1 MVKLIAAFSPK
12 GGAGTS
18 MIIANLSIYLAQ
30 KGKKVL
36 LIDAA
41 PNGGTLHSYLNLPS
55 IAVSDEVAE
64 HFSVLPLI
72 STDYQNLSFFSNL
85 QHQGSRISEL
95 LIRWQ
100 GEIGQGQFDFIFIDM
115 GSVINSDLMDVI
127 GIADYSLMFISPDFV
142 SFEKSNY
149 FFRELVNYRLRNVEL
164 KYDLQLE
171 TQNIRRAKKDYL
183 FTFRNLL
190 VLLSQAIPKNAN
202 QIANIESGLK
212 IGIVYNGLRNSAD
225 KELAQLYRFIISNS
239 FGIETDYISEIA
251 YSDLVPT
258 SIAAMKPVVT
268 LEANDEFIDALDDL
282 VSTLSSR
289 LFQQSA
295 VKKKLRINPFN
306 YYEWFGLDRGCST
319 FDINNQYE
327 KLKKL
332 YVSDN
337 PMLRDIYGDSDLF
350 ILNALVDAIFK
361 ELNDNEIRREYDMDI
376 DSHLVSLETSFP
388 DIFIIGEVIK
398 KYNRVKKR
406 EVLVK
411 KDVYGRSAE
420 KEVSSSV
427 DNDFVDANDIFN
439 KYRDVPVT
447 GDLLRKIREELGIS
461 YELIISRTKI
471 SNTVLYAI
479 ENDKYSQL
487 PADLY
492 VKNFVQQYCKTLKLN
507 HGNTEAIASG
517 YIKSKNAPAV
527 PDEPAPAQAVPE
539 ENQQAKA

>member
-41 PNGGTLHSYLNLPS
+41 PNGGTLHSYLNLPT

-85 QHQGSRISEL
+85 QHQGSKISEL
-95 LIRWQ
+95 LNRWQ
-100 GEIGQGQFDFIFIDM
+100 GEMGQVQFDFVFIDM
-115 GSVINSDLMDVI
+115 GSVINSDLMEVI
-127 GIADYSLMFISPDFV
+127 GIADYSLMFLSPDFV

-164 KYDLQLE
+164 KYDIQLE

-183 FTFRNLL
+183 FTFRNML
-190 VLLSQAIPKNAN
+190 VLLSQAIPKNAGH
-202 QIANIESGLK
+202 IANIVGDLK
-212 IGIVYNGLRNSAD
+212 IGTVYNGLRSAAD
-225 KELAQLYRFIISNS
+225 KEFTQLYRFIISNS
-239 FGIETDYISEIA
+239 FGADTDLIAEIP
-251 YSDLVPT
+251 YSDLIPT

-268 LEANDEFIDALDDL
+268 LEKNAEFIDVLDNFA
-282 VSTLSSR
+282 STLSGY
-289 LFQQSA
+289 LFQKNSL
-295 VKKKLRINPFN
+295 KKKPKILPFN
-306 YYEWFGLDRGCST
+306 YYEWFGLDRGCTSL
-319 FDINNQYE
+319 DIKTQYE
-327 KLKKL
+327 TLKKL
-332 YVSDN
+332 YVADN
-337 PMLRDIYGDSDLF
+337 PILRDIYSDSDLF
-350 ILNALVDAIFK
+350 ILNTLVDTIFQ
-361 ELNDNEIRREYDMDI
+361 ELNDSEIRREYDMDI
-376 DSHLVSLETSFP
+376 ESHLLSLETSFP
-388 DIFIIGEVIK
+388 DIFIIGEVLK

-411 KDVYGRSAE
+411 KDVFGRSAE
-420 KEVSSSV
+420 KKVVSSS
-427 DNDFVDANDIFN
+427 DSDFADANEIFG
-439 KYRDVPVT
+439 KYKDQPVN
-447 GDLLRKIREELGIS
+447 GNLLRKIREEVGIS

-471 SNTVLYAI
+471 SNMVLDAI
-479 ENDKYSQL
+479 EKDKYNML

-492 VKNFVQQYCKTLKLN
+492 VKNFVQQYCKTLKMN
-507 HGNTEAIASG
+507 AANTELIASG
-517 YIKSKNAPAV
+517 YLKTKNTP
-527 PDEPAPAQAVPE
+527 EPAPEPEVSE

>member
-41 PNGGTLHSYLNLPS
+41 PNGGTLHSYLNLPT

-85 QHQGSRISEL
+85 QHQGSKISEL
-95 LIRWQ
+95 LTRWQ
-100 GEIGQGQFDFIFIDM
+100 GEMGQVQFDFVFIDM
-115 GSVINSDLMDVI
+115 GSVINHDLMDVI
-127 GIADYSLMFISPDFV
+127 GIADYSLMFLSPDFI

-149 FFRELVNYRLRNVEL
+149 FFRELFNYRLRNVEL
-164 KYDLQLE
+164 KYDIQLE
-171 TQNIRRAKKDYL
+171 TQNIKRAKNDYL
-183 FTFRNLL
+183 FTSRNLL
-190 VLLSQAIPKNAN
+190 VLLSQAIPKTAS
-202 QIANIESGLK
+202 QIANIVNDLK
-212 IGIVYNGLRNSAD
+212 IGIVYNGVRNSAD
-225 KELAQLYRFIISNS
+225 KELVQPYRFLISNS
-239 FGIETDYISEIA
+239 FGIETDSIAEIA

-258 SIAAMKPVVT
+258 SVATMKPVVT
-268 LEANDEFIDALDDL
+268 LEKNAEFVDALDKFA
-282 VSTLSSR
+282 STLSAN
-289 LFQQSA
+289 LFQQSSI
-295 VKKKLRINPFN
+295 KKKLKVTPFN

-332 YVSDN
+332 YVGEN
-337 PMLRDIYGDSDLF
+337 PMMRDVYSDSDLF
-350 ILNALVDAIFK
+350 ILNSLIDTIFK
-361 ELNDNEIRREYDMDI
+361 ELNDSEIRREYDMDI
-376 DSHLVSLETSFP
+376 SSHLLSLETSFP
-388 DIFIIGEVIK
+388 DIFMIGEVIK

-411 KDVYGRSAE
+411 KDVFGRSAE
-420 KEVSSSV
+420 KKVVASSSS
-427 DNDFVDANDIFN
+427 DFVDANEIFN
-439 KYRDVPVT
+439 KYRDLPVT
-447 GDLLRKIREELGIS
+447 GDLLRKIREEVGIS

-471 SNTVLYAI
+471 SKMVLDAI
-479 ENDKYSQL
+479 ENDKYAQL

-492 VKNFVQQYCKTLKLN
+492 VKNFVQQYCKTLKMN
-507 HGNTEAIASG
+507 AANTELIASG
-517 YIKSKNAPAV
+517 YLKSKNV
-527 PDEPAPAQAVPE
+527 PSAEVA
-539 ENQQAKA
+539 ENVENNQEKR

>member
-41 PNGGTLHSYLNLPS
+41 PNGGTLHSYLNLPT

-85 QHQGSRISEL
+85 QHQGSKISEL
-95 LIRWQ
+95 LTRWQ
-100 GEIGQGQFDFIFIDM
+100 GEMGQVQFDFVFIDM
-115 GSVINSDLMDVI
+115 GSVINHDLMDVI
-127 GIADYSLMFISPDFV
+127 GIADYSLMFLSPDFI

-149 FFRELVNYRLRNVEL
+149 FFRELFNYRLRNVEL
-164 KYDLQLE
+164 KYDIQLE
-171 TQNIRRAKKDYL
+171 TQNIRRAKNDYL
-183 FTFRNLL
+183 FTSRNLL
-190 VLLSQAIPKNAN
+190 VLLSQAIPKTAS
-202 QIANIESGLK
+202 QIANIVNDLK
-212 IGIVYNGLRNSAD
+212 IGIVYNGVRNSAD
-225 KELAQLYRFIISNS
+225 KELVQPYRFLISNS
-239 FGIETDYISEIA
+239 FGIETDSIAEIA

-258 SIAAMKPVVT
+258 SVATMKPVVT
-268 LEANDEFIDALDDL
+268 LEKNAEFVDALDKFA
-282 VSTLSSR
+282 STLSAN
-289 LFQQSA
+289 LFQQSSI
-295 VKKKLRINPFN
+295 KKKLKVTPFN

-332 YVSDN
+332 YVGEN
-337 PMLRDIYGDSDLF
+337 PMMRDVYSDSDLF
-350 ILNALVDAIFK
+350 ILNSLIDTIFK
-361 ELNDNEIRREYDMDI
+361 ELNDSEIRREYDMDI
-376 DSHLVSLETSFP
+376 SSHLLSLETSFP
-388 DIFIIGEVIK
+388 DIFMIGEVIK

-411 KDVYGRSAE
+411 KDVFGRSAE
-420 KEVSSSV
+420 KKVVASSSS
-427 DNDFVDANDIFN
+427 DFVDANEIFN
-439 KYRDVPVT
+439 KYRDLPVT
-447 GDLLRKIREELGIS
+447 GDLLRKIREEVGIS

-471 SNTVLYAI
+471 SKMVLDAI
-479 ENDKYSQL
+479 ENDKYAQL

-492 VKNFVQQYCKTLKLN
+492 VKNFVQQYCKTLKMN
-507 HGNTEAIASG
+507 ASNTELIASG
-517 YIKSKNAPAV
+517 YLKSKNV
-527 PDEPAPAQAVPE
+527 PSAEVA
-539 ENQQAKA
+539 ENVENNQEKR

>member
-41 PNGGTLHSYLNLPS
+41 PNGGTLHAYLNLPT

-72 STDYQNLSFFSNL
+72 STNYQNLSFFSNL
-85 QHQGSRISEL
+85 QHQGSKISEL
-95 LIRWQ
+95 LIRWK
-100 GEIGQGQFDFIFIDM
+100 GEMGQGQFDFVFIDM
-115 GSVINSDLMDVI
+115 GSVVNPDLMEVI

-149 FFRELVNYRLRNVEL
+149 FFRELVNYRLRNLEL
-164 KYDLQLE
+164 KYDIQLE

-190 VLLSQAIPKNAN
+190 VLLSQAIPKNSN
-202 QIANIESGLK
+202 QIANIETDLK
-212 IGIVYNGLRNSAD
+212 IGIVYNGMRNSAD
-225 KELAQLYRFIISNS
+225 KELAQLYRFIISSS
-239 FGIETDYISEIA
+239 FGIDTDCIAEIA

-268 LEANDEFIDALDDL
+268 LEANSEFIDALDDL

-289 LFQQSA
+289 LFQQSS
-295 VKKKLRINPFN
+295 VKKKLRITPFN

-337 PMLRDIYGDSDLF
+337 PMLRDIYEDSDLF
-350 ILNALVDAIFK
+350 ILNALVDTIFK
-361 ELNDNEIRREYDMDI
+361 ELNDPEIRREYDMDI
-376 DSHLVSLETSFP
+376 ATHLLSLETSFP

-411 KDVYGRSAE
+411 KDVFGRSAE
-420 KEVSSSV
+420 KEVSSSG
-427 DNDFVDANDIFN
+427 DGDLIDANNIFN
-439 KYRDVPVT
+439 KYRGLPIT
-447 GDLLRKIREELGIS
+447 GDLLRKIREEVGIS

-479 ENDKYSQL
+479 ENDMYNQL

-507 HGNTEAIASG
+507 SANTEFIASG
-517 YIKSKNAPAV
+517 YIRSKNAGA
-527 PDEPAPAQAVPE
+527 AVPE
-539 ENQQAKA
+539 LSAEDASQQEKAHES

>member
-41 PNGGTLHSYLNLPS
+41 PNGGTLHSYLNLPT

-85 QHQGSRISEL
+85 KHQDSKISEL
-95 LIRWQ
+95 LTRWQ
-100 GEIGQGQFDFIFIDM
+100 GEMGQVQFDFVFIDM
-115 GSVINSDLMDVI
+115 GSVINHDLMDVI
-127 GIADYSLMFISPDFV
+127 GIADYSLMFLSPDFI

-149 FFRELVNYRLRNVEL
+149 FFRELFNYRLRNIEL
-164 KYDLQLE
+164 KYDIQLE
-171 TQNIRRAKKDYL
+171 TQNIRRAKNDYL
-183 FTFRNLL
+183 FTSRNLL
-190 VLLSQAIPKNAN
+190 VLLSQAIPKTAN
-202 QIANIESGLK
+202 QIANVVNALK
-212 IGIVYNGLRNSAD
+212 IGVVYNGVRNSAD
-225 KELAQLYRFIISNS
+225 KELVQPYRFLISNS
-239 FGIETDYISEIA
+239 LGIETDSIAEIA

-258 SIAAMKPVVT
+258 SVATMKPVVT
-268 LEANDEFIDALDDL
+268 LEKNAEFVDALDKFA
-282 VSTLSSR
+282 STLSAN
-289 LFQQSA
+289 LFQQSSI
-295 VKKKLRINPFN
+295 KKKLKVTPFN

-332 YVSDN
+332 YVGDN
-337 PMLRDIYGDSDLF
+337 PMLRDIYSDSDLF
-350 ILNALVDAIFK
+350 LLNSLIDTIFK
-361 ELNDNEIRREYDMDI
+361 ELNDSEIRREYDMDI
-376 DSHLVSLETSFP
+376 NSHLQSLETSFP
-388 DIFIIGEVIK
+388 DIFMIGEVIK

-411 KDVYGRSAE
+411 KDVFGRSAE
-420 KEVSSSV
+420 KRVAVSSSS
-427 DNDFVDANDIFN
+427 DFVDANEIFN
-439 KYRDVPVT
+439 KYRDLSVS
-447 GDLLRKIREELGIS
+447 GDLLRKIREEVGIS

-471 SNTVLYAI
+471 SKMVLDAI
-479 ENDKYSQL
+479 ENDKYAQL

-507 HGNTEAIASG
+507 AANTEAIVSG
-517 YIKSKNAPAV
+517 YLRSKNGPVVSESV
-527 PDEPAPAQAVPE
+527 PSDT
-539 ENQQAKA
+539 ENQEVKS

>member
-41 PNGGTLHSYLNLPS
+41 PNGGTLHSYLNLPT

-85 QHQGSRISEL
+85 QHQGSKISEL
-95 LIRWQ
+95 LTRWQ
-100 GEIGQGQFDFIFIDM
+100 GEMGQVQFDFVFIDM
-115 GSVINSDLMDVI
+115 GSVINHDLMDVI
-127 GIADYSLMFISPDFV
+127 GIADYSLMFLSPDFI

-149 FFRELVNYRLRNVEL
+149 FFRELFNYRLRNVEL
-164 KYDLQLE
+164 KYDIQLE
-171 TQNIRRAKKDYL
+171 TQNIKRAKNDYL
-183 FTFRNLL
+183 FTSRNLL
-190 VLLSQAIPKNAN
+190 VLLSQAIPKTAS
-202 QIANIESGLK
+202 QIANIVNDLK
-212 IGIVYNGLRNSAD
+212 IGIVYNGVRNSAD
-225 KELAQLYRFIISNS
+225 KELVQPYRFLISNS
-239 FGIETDYISEIA
+239 FGIETDSIAEIA

-258 SIAAMKPVVT
+258 SVATMKPVVT
-268 LEANDEFIDALDDL
+268 LEKNAEFVDALDKFA
-282 VSTLSSR
+282 STLSAN
-289 LFQQSA
+289 LFQQSS
-295 VKKKLRINPFN
+295 VKKKLKVMPFN

-332 YVSDN
+332 YVGEN
-337 PMLRDIYGDSDLF
+337 PMMRDVYSDSDLF
-350 ILNALVDAIFK
+350 ILNSLIDTIFK
-361 ELNDNEIRREYDMDI
+361 ELNDSEIRREYDMDI
-376 DSHLVSLETSFP
+376 SSHLLSLETSFP
-388 DIFIIGEVIK
+388 DIFMIGEVIK

-411 KDVYGRSAE
+411 KDVFGRSAE
-420 KEVSSSV
+420 KKVVASSSS
-427 DNDFVDANDIFN
+427 DFVDANEIFN
-439 KYRDVPVT
+439 KYRDLPVT
-447 GDLLRKIREELGIS
+447 GDLLRKIREEVGIS

-471 SNTVLYAI
+471 SKMVLDAI
-479 ENDKYSQL
+479 ENDKYAQL

-492 VKNFVQQYCKTLKLN
+492 VKNFVQQYCKTLKMN
-507 HGNTEAIASG
+507 AANTELIASG
-517 YIKSKNAPAV
+517 YLKSKNVSSAEVA
-527 PDEPAPAQAVPE
+527 
-539 ENQQAKA
+539 ENVENNQEKR

>member
-41 PNGGTLHSYLNLPS
+41 PNGGTLHSYLNLPT

-72 STDYQNLSFFSNL
+72 STNYQNLSFFSNL

-95 LIRWQ
+95 LIRWK
-100 GEIGQGQFDFIFIDM
+100 GEIGQGQFDFVFIDM
-115 GSVINSDLMDVI
+115 GSVVNPDLMEVI

-149 FFRELVNYRLRNVEL
+149 FFGELVNYRLRNMEL
-164 KYDLQLE
+164 KYDIQLE

-190 VLLSQAIPKNAN
+190 VLLSQAIPKNSN
-202 QIANIESGLK
+202 QIANIEADLK

-225 KELAQLYRFIISNS
+225 KELAQLYRFIISSS
-239 FGIETDYISEIA
+239 FGIDTDCIAEIA

-268 LEANDEFIDALDDL
+268 LEANSEFIDALDDL
-282 VSTLSSR
+282 VSTLSAR
-289 LFQQSA
+289 LFQQSSG
-295 VKKKLRINPFN
+295 KKKLRILPFN

-332 YVSDN
+332 YVGDN
-337 PMLRDIYGDSDLF
+337 PMLRDIYSDSDLF
-350 ILNALVDAIFK
+350 ILNSLVDTIFK
-361 ELNDNEIRREYDMDI
+361 ELNDPEIRREYDMDI
-376 DSHLVSLETSFP
+376 DSHLLSLETSFP

-420 KEVSSSV
+420 KEVSSSG
-427 DNDFVDANDIFN
+427 DSDFVDANNIFN
-439 KYRDVPVT
+439 KYRDLPVT
-447 GDLLRKIREELGIS
+447 GDLLRKIREEIGIS

-471 SNTVLYAI
+471 SNGVLYAI

-492 VKNFVQQYCKTLKLN
+492 VKNFVQQYCKTLKLSAS
-507 HGNTEAIASG
+507 NTEIIASG
-517 YIKSKNAPAV
+517 YIKSKNAPAY
-527 PDEPAPAQAVPE
+527 VPE
-539 ENQQAKA
+539 PPAEAEQDQEKPHES

>member
-18 MIIANLSIYLAQ
+18 LIIANLSIYLAQ

-41 PNGGTLHSYLNLPS
+41 PNGGTLHSYLNLPT

-85 QHQGSRISEL
+85 LHQGTKVSEL
-95 LIRWQ
+95 LVRWQ
-100 GEIGQGQFDFIFIDM
+100 MEIRQGQFDFVFIDM
-115 GSVINSDLMDVI
+115 GSVINSDLMEVI

-164 KYDLQLE
+164 KYDILLE

-190 VLLSQAIPKNAN
+190 VLLSQAIPKNSN
-202 QIANIESGLK
+202 QIANIEDLK
-212 IGIVYNGLRNSAD
+212 IGIVYNGMKNSAD
-225 KELAQLYRFIISNS
+225 KELASLYQFIISSS
-239 FGIETDYISEIA
+239 FGVESDCIAEIA

-268 LEANDEFIDALDDL
+268 LEKNAEFIDVLDNL
-282 VSTLSSR
+282 ASTLSGY
-289 LFQQSA
+289 LFQKSPL
-295 VKKKLRINPFN
+295 KKKLKITPFN
-306 YYEWFGLDRGCST
+306 YYEWFGLDRGCTSL
-319 FDINNQYE
+319 DIKTQYE

-332 YVSDN
+332 YVVEN
-337 PMLRDIYGDSDLF
+337 PILRDIYSDSDLF
-350 ILNALVDAIFK
+350 IINALLDTVFS
-361 ELNDNEIRREYDMDI
+361 ELNDPEIRREYDMDI

-398 KYNRVKKR
+398 KYNRGKKR
-406 EVLVK
+406 ETLVK
-411 KDVYGRSAE
+411 KDVFGRSAE
-420 KEVSSSV
+420 KNVPSQTES
-427 DNDFVDANDIFN
+427 DFVDVNEIFN
-439 KYRDVPVT
+439 KYKELPVT
-447 GDLLRKIREELGIS
+447 GDLLRKIREEAGIS

-471 SNTVLYAI
+471 SNGVLYAI
-479 ENDKYSQL
+479 ENDMYSQL

-492 VKNFVQQYCKTLKLN
+492 VKNFVQQYCRTLKLSAE
-507 HGNTEAIASG
+507 NTELIAWG
-517 YIKSKNAPAV
+517 YLKSKNKPATV
-527 PDEPAPAQAVPE
+527 ENTAVSE
-539 ENQQAKA
+539 TN

>member
-41 PNGGTLHSYLNLPS
+41 PNGGTLHSYLNLPT

-85 QHQGSRISEL
+85 QHQDSKISEL
-95 LIRWQ
+95 LTRWQ
-100 GEIGQGQFDFIFIDM
+100 GEMGQVQFDFVFIDM
-115 GSVINSDLMDVI
+115 GSVINHDLMDVI
-127 GIADYSLMFISPDFV
+127 GIADYSLMFLSPDFI

-149 FFRELVNYRLRNVEL
+149 FFRELFNYRLRNIEL
-164 KYDLQLE
+164 KYDIQLE
-171 TQNIRRAKKDYL
+171 TQNIRRAKNDYL
-183 FTFRNLL
+183 FTSRNLL
-190 VLLSQAIPKNAN
+190 VLLSQAIPKTAN
-202 QIANIESGLK
+202 QIANVVNGLK
-212 IGIVYNGLRNSAD
+212 IGVVYNGVRNSAD
-225 KELAQLYRFIISNS
+225 KELVQPYRFLISNS
-239 FGIETDYISEIA
+239 LGIETDSIAEIA

-258 SIAAMKPVVT
+258 SVATMKPVVT
-268 LEANDEFIDALDDL
+268 LEKNAEFVDALDKFA
-282 VSTLSSR
+282 STLSAN
-289 LFQQSA
+289 LFQQSSI
-295 VKKKLRINPFN
+295 KKKLKVTPFN

-332 YVSDN
+332 YVGDN
-337 PMLRDIYGDSDLF
+337 PMLRDIYSDSDLF
-350 ILNALVDAIFK
+350 LLNSLIDTIFK
-361 ELNDNEIRREYDMDI
+361 ELNDSEIRREYDMDI
-376 DSHLVSLETSFP
+376 NSHLQSLETSFP
-388 DIFIIGEVIK
+388 DIFMIGEVIK

-411 KDVYGRSAE
+411 KDVFGRSAE
-420 KEVSSSV
+420 KRVAVSSSS
-427 DNDFVDANDIFN
+427 DFVDANEIFN
-439 KYRDVPVT
+439 KYRDLSVT
-447 GDLLRKIREELGIS
+447 GDLLRKIREEVGIS

-471 SNTVLYAI
+471 SKMVLDAI
-479 ENDKYSQL
+479 ENDKYAQL

-507 HGNTEAIASG
+507 AANTEAIVSG
-517 YIKSKNAPAV
+517 YLRSKNGPVVSENV
-527 PDEPAPAQAVPE
+527 PSDT
-539 ENQQAKA
+539 ENQEVKA

>member
-41 PNGGTLHSYLNLPS
+41 PNGGTLHSYLNLPT

-85 QHQGSRISEL
+85 QHQGSKISEL
-95 LIRWQ
+95 LMRWQ
-100 GEIGQGQFDFIFIDM
+100 GEMGQVQFDFVFIDM
-115 GSVINSDLMDVI
+115 GSVINHDLMDVI
-127 GIADYSLMFISPDFV
+127 GIADYSLMFLSPDFI

-149 FFRELVNYRLRNVEL
+149 FFRELFNYRLRNVEL
-164 KYDLQLE
+164 KYDIQLE
-171 TQNIRRAKKDYL
+171 TQNIRRAKNDYL
-183 FTFRNLL
+183 FTSRNLL
-190 VLLSQAIPKNAN
+190 VLLSQAIPKTAN
-202 QIANIESGLK
+202 QIANVVNDLK
-212 IGIVYNGLRNSAD
+212 IGIVYNGVRNSAD
-225 KELAQLYRFIISNS
+225 KELVQPYRFLISNS
-239 FGIETDYISEIA
+239 FGIETDSIAEIA

-258 SIAAMKPVVT
+258 SVATMKPVVT
-268 LEANDEFIDALDDL
+268 LEKNAEFVDALDKFA
-282 VSTLSSR
+282 STLSAN
-289 LFQQSA
+289 LFQQSS
-295 VKKKLRINPFN
+295 VKKKLRVTPFN

-327 KLKKL
+327 KLKKI
-332 YVSDN
+332 YVGEN
-337 PMLRDIYGDSDLF
+337 PMLRDIYSDSDLF
-350 ILNALVDAIFK
+350 ILNSLVDTIFK
-361 ELNDNEIRREYDMDI
+361 ELNDSEIRREYDMDI
-376 DSHLVSLETSFP
+376 SSHLASLETSFP

-411 KDVYGRSAE
+411 KDVFGRSAE
-420 KEVSSSV
+420 KKVVASSSS
-427 DNDFVDANDIFN
+427 DFVDANEIFN
-439 KYRDVPVT
+439 KYRDLPVT
-447 GDLLRKIREELGIS
+447 GDLLRKIREEVGIS

-471 SNTVLYAI
+471 SKMVLDAI
-479 ENDKYSQL
+479 ENDKYAQL

-507 HGNTEAIASG
+507 AANTESIVLG
-517 YIKSKNAPAV
+517 YLRSKNGPAV
-527 PDEPAPAQAVPE
+527 SETVPADA
-539 ENQQAKA
+539 ENQEVKA

>member
-41 PNGGTLHSYLNLPS
+41 PNGGTLHSYLNLPT

-85 QHQGSRISEL
+85 QHQDSKISEL
-95 LIRWQ
+95 LTRWQ
-100 GEIGQGQFDFIFIDM
+100 GEMGQVQFDFVFIDM
-115 GSVINSDLMDVI
+115 GSVINHDLMDVI
-127 GIADYSLMFISPDFV
+127 GIADYSLMFLSPDFI

-149 FFRELVNYRLRNVEL
+149 FFRELFNYRLRNIEL
-164 KYDLQLE
+164 KYDIQLE
-171 TQNIRRAKKDYL
+171 TQNIRRAKNDYL
-183 FTFRNLL
+183 FTSRNLL
-190 VLLSQAIPKNAN
+190 VLLSQAIPKTAN
-202 QIANIESGLK
+202 QIANVVNGLK
-212 IGIVYNGLRNSAD
+212 IGVVYNGVRNSAD
-225 KELAQLYRFIISNS
+225 KELVQPYRFLISNS
-239 FGIETDYISEIA
+239 LGIETDSIAEIA

-258 SIAAMKPVVT
+258 SVATMKPVVT
-268 LEANDEFIDALDDL
+268 LEKNAEFVDALDKFA
-282 VSTLSSR
+282 STLSAN
-289 LFQQSA
+289 LFQQSSI
-295 VKKKLRINPFN
+295 KKKLKVTPFN

-332 YVSDN
+332 YVGDN
-337 PMLRDIYGDSDLF
+337 PMLRDIYSDSDLF
-350 ILNALVDAIFK
+350 LLNSLIDTIFK
-361 ELNDNEIRREYDMDI
+361 ELNDSEIRREYDMDI
-376 DSHLVSLETSFP
+376 NSHLQSLETSFP
-388 DIFIIGEVIK
+388 DIFMISEVIK

-411 KDVYGRSAE
+411 KDVFGRSAE
-420 KEVSSSV
+420 KRVAVSSSS
-427 DNDFVDANDIFN
+427 DFVDANEIFN
-439 KYRDVPVT
+439 KYRDLSVT
-447 GDLLRKIREELGIS
+447 GDLLRKIREEVGIS

-471 SNTVLYAI
+471 SKMVLDAI
-479 ENDKYSQL
+479 ENDKYAQL

-507 HGNTEAIASG
+507 AANTEAIVSG
-517 YIKSKNAPAV
+517 YLRSKNGPVVSEIV
-527 PDEPAPAQAVPE
+527 PSET
-539 ENQQAKA
+539 ENQEVKA

>member
-41 PNGGTLHSYLNLPS
+41 PNGGTLHSYLNLPT

-72 STDYQNLSFFSNL
+72 STNYQNLSFFSNL
-85 QHQGSRISEL
+85 QHQGSKISEL

-100 GEIGQGQFDFIFIDM
+100 GEIGQGQFDFVFIDM

-127 GIADYSLMFISPDFV
+127 GIADYSLMFLSPDFV

-149 FFRELVNYRLRNVEL
+149 FFRELFNYRLRNVEL
-164 KYDLQLE
+164 KYDILLE
-171 TQNIRRAKKDYL
+171 TQNIKRAKKDYL

-202 QIANIESGLK
+202 QIANIVNDLK
-212 IGIVYNGLRNSAD
+212 IGIVYNGVRNSAD
-225 KELAQLYRFIISNS
+225 KELVQPYRFLISNS
-239 FGIETDYISEIA
+239 FGIETDSIAEIA

-268 LEANDEFIDALDDL
+268 LEKNAEFIDALDKFT
-282 VSTLSSR
+282 STLSSR

-295 VKKKLRINPFN
+295 VKKKLRISSFN

-332 YVSDN
+332 YVGDN
-337 PMLRDIYGDSDLF
+337 PMLRDIYADSDLF
-350 ILNALVDAIFK
+350 ILNNLVDAIFK
-361 ELNDNEIRREYDMDI
+361 ELNDPEIRREYDMDI
-376 DSHLVSLETSFP
+376 NSHLISLETSFP

-411 KDVYGRSAE
+411 KDVFGRSAE
-420 KEVSSSV
+420 KEVSVSG
-427 DNDFVDANDIFN
+427 DGDFVDANDIFN
-439 KYRDVPVT
+439 KYRGLPVT
-447 GDLLRKIREELGIS
+447 GDMLRKIREEVGIS

-471 SNTVLYAI
+471 SNGVLYAI
-479 ENDKYSQL
+479 ENDMYQQL

-492 VKNFVQQYCKTLKLN
+492 VKNFVQQYCKTLKLSAV
-507 HGNTEAIASG
+507 NTEAIASG
-517 YIKSKNAPAV
+517 YLKSKNVSSSVPEPSPA
-527 PDEPAPAQAVPE
+527 E
-539 ENQQAKA
+539 ENQEVKA

>member
-41 PNGGTLHSYLNLPS
+41 PNGGTLHSYLNLPT

-85 QHQGSRISEL
+85 QHQGSKISEL
-95 LIRWQ
+95 LMRWQ
-100 GEIGQGQFDFIFIDM
+100 GEMGQVQFDFVFIDM
-115 GSVINSDLMDVI
+115 GSVINHDLMDVI
-127 GIADYSLMFISPDFV
+127 GIADYSLMFLSPDFI

-149 FFRELVNYRLRNVEL
+149 FFRELFNYRLRNVEL
-164 KYDLQLE
+164 KYDIQLE
-171 TQNIRRAKKDYL
+171 TQNIRRAKNEYL
-183 FTFRNLL
+183 FTSRNLL
-190 VLLSQAIPKNAN
+190 VLLSQAIPKTAN
-202 QIANIESGLK
+202 QIANIVNDLK
-212 IGIVYNGLRNSAD
+212 IGIVYNGVRNSAD
-225 KELAQLYRFIISNS
+225 KELVQPYRFLISNS
-239 FGIETDYISEIA
+239 FGIETDSIAEIA

-258 SIAAMKPVVT
+258 SVATMKPVVT
-268 LEANDEFIDALDDL
+268 LEKNAEFVDALDKFA
-282 VSTLSSR
+282 STLSAN
-289 LFQQSA
+289 LFQQSS
-295 VKKKLRINPFN
+295 VKKKLRVTPFN

-327 KLKKL
+327 KLKKI
-332 YVSDN
+332 YVGEN
-337 PMLRDIYGDSDLF
+337 PMLRDIYSDSDLF
-350 ILNALVDAIFK
+350 ILNSLVDTIFK
-361 ELNDNEIRREYDMDI
+361 ELNDSEIRREYDMDI
-376 DSHLVSLETSFP
+376 SSHLASLETSFP
-388 DIFIIGEVIK
+388 DIFMIGEVIK

-411 KDVYGRSAE
+411 KDVFGRSAE
-420 KEVSSSV
+420 KKVVASSSS
-427 DNDFVDANDIFN
+427 DFVDANDIFN
-439 KYRDVPVT
+439 KYHDLPVT
-447 GDLLRKIREELGIS
+447 GDLLRKIREEVGIS

-471 SNTVLYAI
+471 SKMVIDAI

-492 VKNFVQQYCKTLKLN
+492 VKNFVQQYCKMLKLN
-507 HGNTEAIASG
+507 AVNTEAIVSG
-517 YIKSKNAPAV
+517 YLRSKNGPLV
-527 PDEPAPAQAVPE
+527 SENVSE
-539 ENQQAKA
+539 GTENQEVKA

>member
-41 PNGGTLHSYLNLPS
+41 PNGGTLHSYLNLPA

-85 QHQGSRISEL
+85 QHQGSKISEL
-95 LIRWQ
+95 LNRWQ
-100 GEIGQGQFDFIFIDM
+100 GEMGQVQFDFVFIDM
-115 GSVINSDLMDVI
+115 GSVINSDLMDVV
-127 GIADYSLMFISPDFV
+127 GIADYSLMFLSPDFV

-164 KYDLQLE
+164 KYDIQLE

-190 VLLSQAIPKNAN
+190 VLLSQAIPKDAGH
-202 QIANIESGLK
+202 IANIAGDLK
-212 IGIVYNGLRNSAD
+212 IGVVYNGLRSSAD
-225 KELAQLYRFIISNS
+225 REFTQLYRFIISNS
-239 FGIETDYISEIA
+239 FGVDTDLIAEIP

-268 LEANDEFIDALDDL
+268 LEKNAEFIDVLDNFA
-282 VSTLSSR
+282 STLSGY
-289 LFQQSA
+289 LFQKSPL
-295 VKKKLRINPFN
+295 KKRLKISPFN
-306 YYEWFGLDRGCST
+306 YYEWFGLDRGCTSL
-319 FDINNQYE
+319 DIKTQYE
-327 KLKKL
+327 TLKKL
-332 YVSDN
+332 YVGDN

-350 ILNALVDAIFK
+350 ILNTLIDTISQ
-361 ELNDNEIRREYDMDI
+361 ELNDPEIRREYDMDI
-376 DSHLVSLETSFP
+376 ESHILSLETSFP
-388 DIFIIGEVIK
+388 DIFILGEVIK

-411 KDVYGRSAE
+411 KDVFGRSAE
-420 KEVSSSV
+420 KKVVASSDS
-427 DNDFVDANDIFN
+427 DFADANEIFV
-439 KYRDVPVT
+439 KYREQPVS
-447 GDLLRKIREELGIS
+447 GNLLRKIREEVGIS

-471 SNTVLYAI
+471 SNTVLDAI
-479 ENDKYSQL
+479 EKDRYNML

-492 VKNFVQQYCKTLKLN
+492 VKNFVQQYCKTLKMN
-507 HGNTEAIASG
+507 AANTELIASG
-517 YIKSKNAPAV
+517 YLKTKNTP
-527 PDEPAPAQAVPE
+527 EPLPEPEVSE
-539 ENQQAKA
+539 ENRQDKA

>member
-41 PNGGTLHSYLNLPS
+41 PNGGTLHSYLNLPT

-72 STDYQNLSFFSNL
+72 STNYQNLSFFSNL

-95 LIRWQ
+95 LIRWK
-100 GEIGQGQFDFIFIDM
+100 GEIGQGQFDFVFIDM
-115 GSVINSDLMDVI
+115 GSVVNPDLMEVI

-149 FFRELVNYRLRNVEL
+149 FFRELVNYRLRNLEL
-164 KYDLQLE
+164 KYDIQLE

-190 VLLSQAIPKNAN
+190 VLLSQAIPKNSN
-202 QIANIESGLK
+202 QIANIEADLK

-225 KELAQLYRFIISNS
+225 KELAQLYRFIISSS
-239 FGIETDYISEIA
+239 FGIDTDCIAEIA

-268 LEANDEFIDALDDL
+268 LEANSEFIDALDDL
-282 VSTLSSR
+282 VSTLSSCI
-289 LFQQSA
+289 FQQSS
-295 VKKKLRINPFN
+295 VKKKLRITPFN

-332 YVSDN
+332 YVGDN
-337 PMLRDIYGDSDLF
+337 PMLRDIYSDSDLF
-350 ILNALVDAIFK
+350 ILNSLVDTIFK
-361 ELNDNEIRREYDMDI
+361 ELNDPEIRREYDMDI
-376 DSHLVSLETSFP
+376 ESHLFSLETSFP

-411 KDVYGRSAE
+411 KDVFGRSAE
-420 KEVSSSV
+420 KEIASSGDS
-427 DNDFVDANDIFN
+427 DFVDANKIFN
-439 KYRDVPVT
+439 KYRDLPVT
-447 GDLLRKIREELGIS
+447 GDLLRKIREEIGIS

-471 SNTVLYAI
+471 SNGVLYAI

-492 VKNFVQQYCKTLKLN
+492 VKNFVQQYCKTLKLSAS
-507 HGNTEAIASG
+507 NTELIASG
-517 YIKSKNAPAV
+517 YIKSKNAP
-527 PDEPAPAQAVPE
+527 EYVPE
-539 ENQQAKA
+539 PQAEEEPQQDKPHES

>member
-18 MIIANLSIYLAQ
+18 LIIANLSIYLAQ

-41 PNGGTLHSYLNLPS
+41 PNGGTLHSYLNLPA
-55 IAVSDEVAE
+55 IAVSSEVAE

-85 QHQGSRISEL
+85 LHQGTKVSEL
-95 LIRWQ
+95 LVRWQ
-100 GEIGQGQFDFIFIDM
+100 MEIRQGQYDFVFIDM
-115 GSVINSDLMDVI
+115 GSVINSDLMEVI
-127 GIADYSLMFISPDFV
+127 GIADYSLMFISPDFI

-164 KYDLQLE
+164 KYDILLE

-190 VLLSQAIPKNAN
+190 VLLSQAIPKNSN
-202 QIANIESGLK
+202 QIANIESDLK
-212 IGIVYNGLRNSAD
+212 IGIVYNGMKNSAD
-225 KELAQLYRFIISNS
+225 KELTSLYQFIISSS
-239 FGIETDYISEIA
+239 FGVDTDCIAEIA

-268 LEANDEFIDALDDL
+268 LEKNAEFIDTLDSL
-282 VSTLSSR
+282 ASTLSAY
-289 LFQQSA
+289 LFQQSSA
-295 VKKKLRINPFN
+295 KKKLKITPFN

-319 FDINNQYE
+319 SDINNQYE

-332 YVSDN
+332 YVVDN
-337 PMLRDIYGDSDLF
+337 PMLRDIYSDSDLF
-350 ILNALVDAIFK
+350 ILNSLIDTIVK
-361 ELNDNEIRREYDMDI
+361 EFNDPEIRREYDMDI

-388 DIFIIGEVIK
+388 DIFILGEVIK
-398 KYNRVKKR
+398 KYNRGKKR
-406 EVLVK
+406 EILVK
-411 KDVYGRSAE
+411 KDVFGRSAE
-420 KEVSSSV
+420 KNVSSQAES
-427 DNDFVDANDIFN
+427 DFVDANEIFN
-439 KYRDVPVT
+439 KYKDSPVT
-447 GDLLRKIREELGIS
+447 GDLLRKIREEVGIS

-471 SNTVLYAI
+471 SNTVLDAI
-479 ENDKYSQL
+479 ENDKYQQL

-492 VKNFVQQYCKTLKLN
+492 VKNFVQQYCKTLKLSSE
-507 HGNTEAIASG
+507 NTELISSG
-517 YIKSKNAPAV
+517 YLKSKNSPQVAAETV
-527 PDEPAPAQAVPE
+527 
-539 ENQQAKA
+539 ENH

>member
-41 PNGGTLHSYLNLPS
+41 PNGGTLHSYLNLPT

-85 QHQGSRISEL
+85 QHQGSKISEL
-95 LIRWQ
+95 LTRWQ
-100 GEIGQGQFDFIFIDM
+100 GEMGQVQFDFVFIDM
-115 GSVINSDLMDVI
+115 GSVINHDLMDVI
-127 GIADYSLMFISPDFV
+127 GIADYSLMFLSPDFI

-149 FFRELVNYRLRNVEL
+149 FFRELFNYRLRNVEL
-164 KYDLQLE
+164 KYDIQLE
-171 TQNIRRAKKDYL
+171 TQNIRRAKNEYL
-183 FTFRNLL
+183 FTSRNLL
-190 VLLSQAIPKNAN
+190 VLLSQAIPKTAN
-202 QIANIESGLK
+202 QIANVANDLK
-212 IGIVYNGLRNSAD
+212 IGIVYNGVRNSAD
-225 KELAQLYRFIISNS
+225 KELVQPYRFLISNS
-239 FGIETDYISEIA
+239 FGIETDSIAEIA

-258 SIAAMKPVVT
+258 SVSTMKPVVT
-268 LEANDEFIDALDDL
+268 LEKNAEFVDALDKFA
-282 VSTLSSR
+282 STLSAN
-289 LFQQSA
+289 LFQQSS
-295 VKKKLRINPFN
+295 VKKKLRVTPFN

-332 YVSDN
+332 YVGEN
-337 PMLRDIYGDSDLF
+337 PMMRDVYSDSDLF
-350 ILNALVDAIFK
+350 ILNSLIDTIFK
-361 ELNDNEIRREYDMDI
+361 ELNDSEIRREYDMDI
-376 DSHLVSLETSFP
+376 NSHLMSLETSFP

-411 KDVYGRSAE
+411 KDVFGRSAE
-420 KEVSSSV
+420 KKVVASSSS
-427 DNDFVDANDIFN
+427 DFVDANEIFN
-439 KYRDVPVT
+439 KYRDLSVT
-447 GDLLRKIREELGIS
+447 GDLLRKIREEVGIS

-471 SNTVLYAI
+471 SKMVLDAI
-479 ENDKYSQL
+479 ENDKYAQL

-507 HGNTEAIASG
+507 SANTEAIVLG
-517 YIKSKNAPAV
+517 YLRSKNGPVVSETVPA
-527 PDEPAPAQAVPE
+527 DT
-539 ENQQAKA
+539 ENQEAKA

>member
-41 PNGGTLHSYLNLPS
+41 PNGGTLHAYHNLPT

-72 STDYQNLSFFSNL
+72 STNYQNLSFFSNL
-85 QHQGSRISEL
+85 QHQGSKISEL
-95 LIRWQ
+95 LIRWK
-100 GEIGQGQFDFIFIDM
+100 GEMGQGQFDFVFIDM
-115 GSVINSDLMDVI
+115 GSVVNPDLMEVI

-149 FFRELVNYRLRNVEL
+149 FFRELVNYRLRNLEL
-164 KYDLQLE
+164 KYDIQLE
-171 TQNIRRAKKDYL
+171 TLNIRRAKKDYL

-190 VLLSQAIPKNAN
+190 VLLSQAIPKNSN
-202 QIANIESGLK
+202 QIANIETDLK
-212 IGIVYNGLRNSAD
+212 IGIVYNGMRNSAD
-225 KELAQLYRFIISNS
+225 KELAQLYRFIISSS
-239 FGIETDYISEIA
+239 FGIDTDCIAEIA

-268 LEANDEFIDALDDL
+268 LEANSEFIDALDDL

-289 LFQQSA
+289 LFQQSS
-295 VKKKLRINPFN
+295 VKKKLRITPFN

-337 PMLRDIYGDSDLF
+337 PMLRDIYEDSDLF
-350 ILNALVDAIFK
+350 ILNALVDTIFK
-361 ELNDNEIRREYDMDI
+361 ELNDPEIRREYDMDI
-376 DSHLVSLETSFP
+376 ATHLLSLETSFP

-411 KDVYGRSAE
+411 KDVFGRSAE
-420 KEVSSSV
+420 KEVSSSG
-427 DNDFVDANDIFN
+427 DGDLIDANNIFN
-439 KYRDVPVT
+439 KYRGLPIT
-447 GDLLRKIREELGIS
+447 GDLLRKIREEVGIS

-479 ENDKYSQL
+479 ENDMYNQL

-507 HGNTEAIASG
+507 SANTEFIASG
-517 YIKSKNAPAV
+517 YIRSKNA
-527 PDEPAPAQAVPE
+527 ESAVPE
-539 ENQQAKA
+539 LSAEDASQQEKAHES

>member
-41 PNGGTLHSYLNLPS
+41 PNGGTLHSYLNLPT

-85 QHQGSRISEL
+85 QHQGSKISEL
-95 LIRWQ
+95 LMRWQ
-100 GEIGQGQFDFIFIDM
+100 GEITGQVQFDFVFIDM

-127 GIADYSLMFISPDFV
+127 SIADYSLMFLSPDFI

-149 FFRELVNYRLRNVEL
+149 FFRELFNYRLRNVEL
-164 KYDLQLE
+164 KYDIQLE
-171 TQNIRRAKKDYL
+171 TQNIRRAKNDYL
-183 FTFRNLL
+183 FTSRNLL
-190 VLLSQAIPKNAN
+190 VLLSQAIPKNASH
-202 QIANIESGLK
+202 IANIVNDLK
-212 IGIVYNGLRNSAD
+212 IGIVYNGVRNSAD
-225 KELAQLYRFIISNS
+225 KELVQLYRFLINNS
-239 FGIETDYISEIA
+239 FGIETDSIAEIA

-258 SIAAMKPVVT
+258 SVATMKPVVT
-268 LEANDEFIDALDDL
+268 LEKNAEFVDALDKFA
-282 VSTLSSR
+282 STLSTTLS
-289 LFQQSA
+289 QQSV
-295 VKKKLRINPFN
+295 VKKKLRITPFN
-306 YYEWFGLDRGCST
+306 YYEWFGLDRGCSAL
-319 FDINNQYE
+319 DINSQYE

-332 YVSDN
+332 YVGEN
-337 PMLRDIYGDSDLF
+337 PLLRYIYGDSDLF
-350 ILNALVDAIFK
+350 ILNSLIDTIFK
-361 ELNDNEIRREYDMDI
+361 ELNDPEIRHEYDMDI
-376 DSHLVSLETSFP
+376 SSHLISIETSFP

-411 KDVYGRSAE
+411 KDVFGRSAE
-420 KEVSSSV
+420 KRVAASSTS
-427 DNDFVDANDIFN
+427 DFIDANEIFN
-439 KYRDVPVT
+439 KYRDLPVT
-447 GDLLRKIREELGIS
+447 GEMLRKIREEAGIS

-471 SNTVLYAI
+471 SKMVLDAI
-479 ENDKYSQL
+479 ENDRYSQL

-507 HGNTEAIASG
+507 AANTESIVSG
-517 YIKSKNAPAV
+517 YLRSKNGPV
-527 PDEPAPAQAVPE
+527 VSEPVSAE
-539 ENQQAKA
+539 TENQEVKG

>member
-41 PNGGTLHSYLNLPS
+41 PNGGTLHSYLNLPT

-85 QHQGSRISEL
+85 QHQGSKISEL
-95 LIRWQ
+95 LMRWQ
-100 GEIGQGQFDFIFIDM
+100 GEMGQVQFDFVFIDM
-115 GSVINSDLMDVI
+115 GSVINHDLMDVI
-127 GIADYSLMFISPDFV
+127 GIADYSLMFLSPDFI

-149 FFRELVNYRLRNVEL
+149 FFRELFNYRLRNVEL
-164 KYDLQLE
+164 KYDIQLE
-171 TQNIRRAKKDYL
+171 TQNIRRAKNEYL
-183 FTFRNLL
+183 FTSRNLL
-190 VLLSQAIPKNAN
+190 VLLSQAIPKTAN
-202 QIANIESGLK
+202 QIANIVNDLK
-212 IGIVYNGLRNSAD
+212 IGIVYNGVRNSAD
-225 KELAQLYRFIISNS
+225 KELVQPYRFLISNS
-239 FGIETDYISEIA
+239 FGIETDSIAEIA

-258 SIAAMKPVVT
+258 SVATMKPVVT
-268 LEANDEFIDALDDL
+268 LEKNAEFVDALDKFA
-282 VSTLSSR
+282 STLSAN
-289 LFQQSA
+289 LFQQSS
-295 VKKKLRINPFN
+295 VKKKLRVTPFN

-327 KLKKL
+327 KLKKI
-332 YVSDN
+332 YVGEN
-337 PMLRDIYGDSDLF
+337 PMLRDIYSDSDLF
-350 ILNALVDAIFK
+350 ILNSLVDTIFK
-361 ELNDNEIRREYDMDI
+361 ELNDSEIRREYDMDI
-376 DSHLVSLETSFP
+376 SSHLASLETSFP
-388 DIFIIGEVIK
+388 DIFMIGEVIK

-411 KDVYGRSAE
+411 KDVFGRSAE
-420 KEVSSSV
+420 KKVVASSSS
-427 DNDFVDANDIFN
+427 DFVDANDIFN
-439 KYRDVPVT
+439 KYHDLPVT
-447 GDLLRKIREELGIS
+447 GDLLRKIREEVGIS

-471 SNTVLYAI
+471 SKMVIDAI

-492 VKNFVQQYCKTLKLN
+492 VKNFVQQYCKMLKLN
-507 HGNTEAIASG
+507 AVNTEAIVSG
-517 YIKSKNAPAV
+517 YLRSKNGPFV
-527 PDEPAPAQAVPE
+527 SENVSE
-539 ENQQAKA
+539 GTENQEVKA

>member
-41 PNGGTLHSYLNLPS
+41 PNGGTLHSYLNLPT

-85 QHQGSRISEL
+85 QHQGSKISEL
-95 LIRWQ
+95 LTRWQ
-100 GEIGQGQFDFIFIDM
+100 GEMGQVQFDFVFIDM
-115 GSVINSDLMDVI
+115 GSVINHDLMDVI
-127 GIADYSLMFISPDFV
+127 GIADYSLMFLSPDFI

-149 FFRELVNYRLRNVEL
+149 FFRELFNYRLRNVEL
-164 KYDLQLE
+164 KYDIQLE
-171 TQNIRRAKKDYL
+171 TQNIRRAKNDYL
-183 FTFRNLL
+183 FTSRNLL
-190 VLLSQAIPKNAN
+190 VLLSQAIPKTAS
-202 QIANIESGLK
+202 QIANIVNDLK
-212 IGIVYNGLRNSAD
+212 IGIVYNGVRNSAD
-225 KELAQLYRFIISNS
+225 KELVQPYRFLISNS
-239 FGIETDYISEIA
+239 FGIETDSIAEIA

-258 SIAAMKPVVT
+258 SVATMKPVVT
-268 LEANDEFIDALDDL
+268 LEKNAEFVDALDKFA
-282 VSTLSSR
+282 STLSAN
-289 LFQQSA
+289 LFQQSSI
-295 VKKKLRINPFN
+295 KKKLKVTPFN

-332 YVSDN
+332 YVGEN
-337 PMLRDIYGDSDLF
+337 PMMRDVYSDSDLF
-350 ILNALVDAIFK
+350 ILNSLIDTIFK
-361 ELNDNEIRREYDMDI
+361 ELNDSEIRREYDMDI
-376 DSHLVSLETSFP
+376 NSHLMSLETSFP
-388 DIFIIGEVIK
+388 DIFMIGEVIK

-411 KDVYGRSAE
+411 KDVFGRSAE
-420 KEVSSSV
+420 KKVVASSSS
-427 DNDFVDANDIFN
+427 DFVDANEIFN
-439 KYRDVPVT
+439 KYRDLPVT
-447 GDLLRKIREELGIS
+447 GDLLRKIREEVGIS

-471 SNTVLYAI
+471 SKMVLDAI
-479 ENDKYSQL
+479 ENDKYAQL

-492 VKNFVQQYCKTLKLN
+492 VKNFVQQYCKTLKMN
-507 HGNTEAIASG
+507 ASNTELIASG
-517 YIKSKNAPAV
+517 YLKSKNV
-527 PDEPAPAQAVPE
+527 PSAEVA
-539 ENQQAKA
+539 ENVENNQEKR

>member
-41 PNGGTLHSYLNLPS
+41 PNGGTLHSYLNLPT

-85 QHQGSRISEL
+85 QHQGSKISEL
-95 LIRWQ
+95 LTRWQ
-100 GEIGQGQFDFIFIDM
+100 GEMGQVQFDFVFIDM
-115 GSVINSDLMDVI
+115 GSVINHDLMDVI
-127 GIADYSLMFISPDFV
+127 GIADYSLMFLSPDFI

-149 FFRELVNYRLRNVEL
+149 FFRELFNYRLRNVEL
-164 KYDLQLE
+164 KYDIQLE
-171 TQNIRRAKKDYL
+171 TQNIRRAKNDYL
-183 FTFRNLL
+183 FTSRNLL
-190 VLLSQAIPKNAN
+190 VLLSQAIPKTAN
-202 QIANIESGLK
+202 QIANIVNDLK
-212 IGIVYNGLRNSAD
+212 IGIVYNGVRNSAD
-225 KELAQLYRFIISNS
+225 KELVQPYRFLISNS
-239 FGIETDYISEIA
+239 FGIETDSIAEIA

-258 SIAAMKPVVT
+258 SVATMKPVVT
-268 LEANDEFIDALDDL
+268 LEKNAEFVDALDKFA
-282 VSTLSSR
+282 STLSAN
-289 LFQQSA
+289 LFQQSS
-295 VKKKLRINPFN
+295 VKKKLRVTPFN

-327 KLKKL
+327 KLKKI
-332 YVSDN
+332 YVGEN
-337 PMLRDIYGDSDLF
+337 PMLRDIYSDSDLF
-350 ILNALVDAIFK
+350 ILNSLVDTIFK
-361 ELNDNEIRREYDMDI
+361 ELNDSEIRREYDMDI
-376 DSHLVSLETSFP
+376 SSHLASLETSFP
-388 DIFIIGEVIK
+388 DIFMIGEVIK

-411 KDVYGRSAE
+411 KDVFGRSAE
-420 KEVSSSV
+420 KKVVASSSS
-427 DNDFVDANDIFN
+427 DFVDANDIFN
-439 KYRDVPVT
+439 KYHDLPVT
-447 GDLLRKIREELGIS
+447 GDLLRKIREEVGIS

-471 SNTVLYAI
+471 SKMVIDAI

-492 VKNFVQQYCKTLKLN
+492 VKNFVQQYCKMLKLN
-507 HGNTEAIASG
+507 AVNTEAIVSG
-517 YIKSKNAPAV
+517 YLRSKNGPLV
-527 PDEPAPAQAVPE
+527 SENVSE
-539 ENQQAKA
+539 GTENQEVKA

>member
-41 PNGGTLHSYLNLPS
+41 PNGGTLHSYLNLPT

-85 QHQGSRISEL
+85 KHQDSKISEL
-95 LIRWQ
+95 LTRWR
-100 GEIGQGQFDFIFIDM
+100 GEMGQVQFDFVFIDM
-115 GSVINSDLMDVI
+115 GSVINHDLMDVV
-127 GIADYSLMFISPDFV
+127 GIADYSLMFLSPDFI

-149 FFRELVNYRLRNVEL
+149 FFRELFNYRLRNVEL
-164 KYDLQLE
+164 KYDIQLE
-171 TQNIRRAKKDYL
+171 TQNIRRAKNDYL
-183 FTFRNLL
+183 FTSRNLL
-190 VLLSQAIPKNAN
+190 VLLSQAIPKTAN
-202 QIANIESGLK
+202 QIANVVNDLK
-212 IGIVYNGLRNSAD
+212 IGIVYNGVRNSAD
-225 KELAQLYRFIISNS
+225 KELVQPYRFLISNS
-239 FGIETDYISEIA
+239 FGIETDSIAEIA

-258 SIAAMKPVVT
+258 SVATMKPVVT
-268 LEANDEFIDALDDL
+268 LEKNAEFVDALDKFA
-282 VSTLSSR
+282 STLSAN
-289 LFQQSA
+289 LFQQSS
-295 VKKKLRINPFN
+295 VKKKLKITPFN

-332 YVSDN
+332 YVGEN
-337 PMLRDIYGDSDLF
+337 PMMRDVYSDSDLF
-350 ILNALVDAIFK
+350 ILNSLIDTIFK
-361 ELNDNEIRREYDMDI
+361 ELNDSEIRREYDMDI
-376 DSHLVSLETSFP
+376 NSHLMSLETSFP
-388 DIFIIGEVIK
+388 DIFMIGEVIK

-411 KDVYGRSAE
+411 KDVFGRSAE
-420 KEVSSSV
+420 KKVVASSSS
-427 DNDFVDANDIFN
+427 DFVDANEIFN
-439 KYRDVPVT
+439 KYRDLPVT
-447 GDLLRKIREELGIS
+447 GDLLRKIREEVGIS

-471 SNTVLYAI
+471 SKMVLDAI
-479 ENDKYSQL
+479 ENDKYAQL

-492 VKNFVQQYCKTLKLN
+492 VRNFVQQYCKTLKMN
-507 HGNTEAIASG
+507 AANTELIAYG
-517 YIKSKNAPAV
+517 YIKSKNV
-527 PDEPAPAQAVPE
+527 PLAEVA
-539 ENQQAKA
+539 ENVENNQEKR

>member
-41 PNGGTLHSYLNLPS
+41 PNGGTLHAYLNLPT

-72 STDYQNLSFFSNL
+72 STNYQNLSFFSNL
-85 QHQGSRISEL
+85 QHQGSKISEL
-95 LIRWQ
+95 LIRWK
-100 GEIGQGQFDFIFIDM
+100 GEMGQGQFDFVFIDM
-115 GSVINSDLMDVI
+115 GSVVNPDLMEVI

-149 FFRELVNYRLRNVEL
+149 FFRELVNYRLRNLEL
-164 KYDLQLE
+164 KYDIQLE
-171 TQNIRRAKKDYL
+171 TLNIRRAKKDYL

-190 VLLSQAIPKNAN
+190 VLLSQAIPKNSN
-202 QIANIESGLK
+202 QIANIETDLK
-212 IGIVYNGLRNSAD
+212 IGIVYNGMRNSAD
-225 KELAQLYRFIISNS
+225 KELAQLYRFIISSS
-239 FGIETDYISEIA
+239 FGIDTDCIAEIA

-268 LEANDEFIDALDDL
+268 LEANSEFIDALDDL

-289 LFQQSA
+289 LFQQSS
-295 VKKKLRINPFN
+295 VKKKLRITPFN

-337 PMLRDIYGDSDLF
+337 PMLRDIYEDSDLF
-350 ILNALVDAIFK
+350 ILNALVDTIFK
-361 ELNDNEIRREYDMDI
+361 ELNDPEIRREYDMDI
-376 DSHLVSLETSFP
+376 ATHLLSLETSFP

-411 KDVYGRSAE
+411 KDVFGRSAE
-420 KEVSSSV
+420 KEVSSSG
-427 DNDFVDANDIFN
+427 DGDLIDANNIFN
-439 KYRDVPVT
+439 KYRGLPIT
-447 GDLLRKIREELGIS
+447 GDLLRKIREEVGIS

-479 ENDKYSQL
+479 ENDMYNQL

-507 HGNTEAIASG
+507 SANTEFIASG
-517 YIKSKNAPAV
+517 YIRSKNA
-527 PDEPAPAQAVPE
+527 ESAVPE
-539 ENQQAKA
+539 LSAEDASQQEKAHES

>member
-41 PNGGTLHSYLNLPS
+41 PNGGTLHSYLNLPT

-85 QHQGSRISEL
+85 QHQGSKISEL
-95 LIRWQ
+95 LTRWQ
-100 GEIGQGQFDFIFIDM
+100 GEMGQVQFDFVFIDM
-115 GSVINSDLMDVI
+115 GSVINHDLMDVI
-127 GIADYSLMFISPDFV
+127 GIADYSLMFLSPDFI

-149 FFRELVNYRLRNVEL
+149 FFRELFNYRLRNVEL
-164 KYDLQLE
+164 KYDIQLE
-171 TQNIRRAKKDYL
+171 TQNIRRAKNDYL
-183 FTFRNLL
+183 FTSRNLL
-190 VLLSQAIPKNAN
+190 VLLSQAIPKTAS
-202 QIANIESGLK
+202 QIANIVNDLK
-212 IGIVYNGLRNSAD
+212 IGIVYNGVRNSAD
-225 KELAQLYRFIISNS
+225 KELVQPYRFLISNS
-239 FGIETDYISEIA
+239 FGIETDSIAEIA

-258 SIAAMKPVVT
+258 SVATMKPVVT
-268 LEANDEFIDALDDL
+268 LEKNAEFVDALDKFA
-282 VSTLSSR
+282 STLSAN
-289 LFQQSA
+289 LFQQSS
-295 VKKKLRINPFN
+295 VKKKLKITPFN

-332 YVSDN
+332 YVGEN
-337 PMLRDIYGDSDLF
+337 PMMRDVYSDSDLF
-350 ILNALVDAIFK
+350 ILNSLIDTIFK
-361 ELNDNEIRREYDMDI
+361 ELNDSEIRREYDMDI
-376 DSHLVSLETSFP
+376 NSHLLSLETSFP
-388 DIFIIGEVIK
+388 DIFMIGEVIK

-411 KDVYGRSAE
+411 KDVFGRSAE
-420 KEVSSSV
+420 KKVVASSSS
-427 DNDFVDANDIFN
+427 DFVDANEIFN
-439 KYRDVPVT
+439 KYRDLPVT
-447 GDLLRKIREELGIS
+447 GDLLRKIREEVGIS

-471 SNTVLYAI
+471 SKMVLDAI
-479 ENDKYSQL
+479 ENDKYAQL

-492 VKNFVQQYCKTLKLN
+492 VKNFVQQYCKTLKMN
-507 HGNTEAIASG
+507 AANTELIAYG
-517 YIKSKNAPAV
+517 YIKSKNV
-527 PDEPAPAQAVPE
+527 PLAEVA
-539 ENQQAKA
+539 ENVENNQEKR